1 MTVWLCATCGL
12 EHADTER
19 PPESCAIC
27 SDDRQ
32 YIPRTGQRWT
42 TLPEVQVD
50 RHAQIS
56 EMEPDLYGIAITPK
70 VGIGH
75 RPLLIR
81 TPSGN
86 LLWDPPG
93 FVDDVLVTEIKRLG
107 GIAAIASSH
116 PHLTGVSVTISHLF
130 GSVPVWYNADDQR
143 WIRRPDEVIRLWRDH
158 QDVLPGL
165 TVVQCG
171 GHFPGSAVLHW
182 PAGANGRG
190 AIMTGDTI
198 RPNAD
203 WHTVSFMRSYPNLI
217 PLPPRSVQKIAAAIA
232 PLAFDRIYGGFEG
245 ELIDTNGADAVQS
258 SARRY
263 IEWVTD
269 QVQDLDERV

>member
-165 TVVQCG
+165 TVVQCS

-203 WHTVSFMRSYPNLI
+203 WHTVSCMRSYPNLI

>member
-1 MTVWLCATCGL
+1 MTVWICATCGL
-12 EHADTER
+12 EHADAAQ
-19 PPESCAIC
+19 PPDSCAIC

-56 EMEPDLYGIAITPK
+56 EMEPDLYGITITPK

-81 TPSGN
+81 SPNGN

-93 FVDDVLVTEIKRLG
+93 FVDDALVSEIKRLG

-116 PHLTGVSVTISHLF
+116 PHLTGVSITISHRF
-130 GSVPVWYNADDQR
+130 GKVPVWYNADDQR
-143 WIRRPDEVIRLWRDH
+143 WIRRPDEVIRLWRDQ

-165 TVVQCG
+165 TLIQCG

-217 PLPPRSVQKIAAAIA
+217 PLPPRSVQKIADAVAS
-232 PLAFDRIYGGFEG
+232 LTFDRIYGGFEG
-245 ELIDTNGADAVQS
+245 ELIDSGGADAVQS
-258 SARRY
+258 SAQRY